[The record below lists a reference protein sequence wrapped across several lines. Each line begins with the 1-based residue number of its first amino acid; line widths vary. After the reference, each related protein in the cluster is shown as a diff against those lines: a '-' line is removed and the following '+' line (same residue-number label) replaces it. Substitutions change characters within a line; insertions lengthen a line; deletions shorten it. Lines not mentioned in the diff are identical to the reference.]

1 MSLTV
6 IITAGGIGKRMNSS
20 VPKQFLT
27 LKNKPILMHTIER
40 FYHYDN
46 SAQILVTLPKD
57 WWDYWKGLIKQHN
70 FTIPI
75 QLIEGGEERYHSIK
89 EALRFASGDFV
100 AVHDGVRPCVSHETI
115 RKALDLVPSK
125 SAVVP
130 VLPLKESIRKGS
142 YIDSRAEDRSLFY
155 MVQTP
160 QCFLREVLLNAY
172 KQDFSENI
180 TDDASL
186 VEQMGQQI
194 YLVEGNPENIKITA
208 PIDLKIAELFL

>member
-1 MSLTV
+1 
-6 IITAGGIGKRMNSS
+6 
-20 VPKQFLT
+20 
-27 LKNKPILMHTIER
+27 
-40 FYHYDN
+40 
-46 SAQILVTLPKD
+46 
-57 WWDYWKGLIKQHN
+57 
-70 FTIPI
+70 
-75 QLIEGGEERYHSIK
+75 
-89 EALRFASGDFV
+89 
-100 AVHDGVRPCVSHETI
+100 
-115 RKALDLVPSK
+115 
-125 SAVVP
+125 
-130 VLPLKESIRKGS
+130 
-142 YIDSRAEDRSLFY
+142 